1 MPASASGGRTQPV
14 RSTIALT
21 SIVANRRDRISQL
34 EPRGLRGHGARITTP
49 RGQLRRRAVRG
60 VSLENRADEPCSA
73 TKQRA
78 TGGDLERPASEQAA
92 ADHATHEPQRRSASE
107 HPADRDREIDELA
120 S

>member
-1 MPASASGGRTQPV
+1 V
-14 RSTIALT
+14 TIALCISLSDHVVFAPAPTVGSTVVLGDNLT
-21 SIVANRRDRISQL
+21 SKPA
-34 EPRGLRGHGARITTP
+34 P
-49 RGQLRRRAVRG
+49 RRRAGNFGDALFAGCR
-60 VSLENRADEPCSA
+60 SRTAPDEPCSA

-78 TGGDLERPASEQAA
+78 TGGDLERPASEQGA